1 MKIPMLTNAM
11 IMVANAFIL
20 GLTPR
25 RTLEKTLIGKVVE
38 PGPETKLPITKSS
51 NDNVKPKSHEAVS
64 AGKMMGR
71 VIKKILSENN
81 FWYASA
87 GKYLDKDGKPT
98 GKTLDRKKVLA
109 KSKNTNSID
118 FVFS

>member
-38 PGPETKLPITKSS
+38 PGPETKLAITKSS

-64 AGKMMGR
+64 AGKMMSR
-71 VIKKILSENN
+71 VIKKILSEEERLNPLPLLHMSGPFPSN
-81 FWYASA
+81 
-87 GKYLDKDGKPT
+87 GMKE
-98 GKTLDRKKVLA
+98 
-109 KSKNTNSID
+109 
-118 FVFS
+118 